1 MGRTLKSLYRERRT
15 MKNIALLSLLTLAI
29 LQPLAE
35 AQRGQALICRGCEA
49 ARLRGREDPRCRACS
64 GLPGR
69 EAGVLSVGKDSASAS
84 AIFGK
89 GFIISGNGNG
99 NKSLKKVELYNP
111 ASGNSCPVLLDMQEN
126 RDSHTS
132 CSGLVC
138 GGSGGIDEGST
149 CEKITGST
157 GSVKLRQERWQHMCW
172 SLPGDDKILLLGGWG
187 SPTTTEIVSESTSSD
202 SFRLPYQTIQGCGI
216 AVGDH
221 FIVTGGYDAR
231 GARGIALNTVA
242 KYNTSGW
249 ETYLKPLNT
258 ERFQHACSSYISV
271 SGDTVLLVTGG
282 VNYKSA
288 NKLSLLS
295 STEILVDGTWR
306 YTAPLPSPRGYLRA
320 GTVKNIVY
328 IFGGLEESR
337 TSLTSILSFDN
348 TEEFW
353 KSAGN
358 MTMPRSAHAVQVI
371 ENVSQTCP

>member
-1 MGRTLKSLYRERRT
+1 MRR
-15 MKNIALLSLLTLAI
+15 
-29 LQPLAE
+29 
-35 AQRGQALICRGCEA
+35 
-49 ARLRGREDPRCRACS
+49 
-64 GLPGR
+64 
-69 EAGVLSVGKDSASAS
+69 
-84 AIFGK
+84 
-89 GFIISGNGNG
+89 
-99 NKSLKKVELYNP
+99 
-111 ASGNSCPVLLDMQEN
+111 
-126 RDSHTS
+126 
-132 CSGLVC
+132 
-138 GGSGGIDEGST
+138 
-149 CEKITGST
+149 CEKITGTT
-157 GSVKLRQERWQHMCW
+157 GSVKLRQDRWMHMCW
-172 SLPGDDKILLLGGWG
+172 SLPGENKILLIGGAG

-221 FIVTGGYDAR
+221 FIVTGGYVAR

-249 ETYLKPLNT
+249 EKYLNPLNT
-258 ERFQHACSSYISV
+258 ERYQHACSSYISV

-282 VNYKSA
+282 VNYNSA
-288 NKLSLLS
+288 NKFNYLS

-328 IFGGLEESR
+328 IFGGREESR
-337 TSLTSILSFDN
+337 TPLTSILSFDN

-358 MTMPRSAHAVQVI
+358 MTLPRSAHAVQVI